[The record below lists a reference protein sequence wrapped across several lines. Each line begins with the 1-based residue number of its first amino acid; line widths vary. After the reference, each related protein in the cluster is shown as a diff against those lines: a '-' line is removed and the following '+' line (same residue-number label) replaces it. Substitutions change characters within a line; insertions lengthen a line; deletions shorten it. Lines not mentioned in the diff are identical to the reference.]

1 MPERVTGA
9 RPAAAARRLLPLLL
23 LPAGCYRYVPVAAAA
38 APAPGAEVRLH
49 LTPAGSAH
57 VAPALGA
64 QTVFVA
70 GRAERAGGDSLRL
83 QVAESAG
90 PTGAATRWVGE
101 RVTLPIAAV
110 ARGEQRVLDRRRS
123 FLAGA
128 GAVLGAAAGYALLR
142 AVAGGGAGAGGDQ
155 PVPTP

>member
-1 MPERVTGA
+1 MPVRLTGA
-9 RPAAAARRLLPLLL
+9 RPAGAALCLPPLLL
-23 LPAGCYRYVPVAAAA
+23 LAGCYRYVPVAGAA

-83 QVAESAG
+83 RLAESVG
-90 PTGAATRWVGE
+90 PTGATTRWVGE
-101 RVTLPIAAV
+101 RVTLPLGAV

-142 AVAGGGAGAGGDQ
+142 AASGGGAGAGGD
-155 PVPTP
+155 PPIPTP